1 LSDVLIDPNK
11 AIETFSAMPI
21 PADLSEAFDQ
31 AVKELIAWDGGG
43 DEPSVNVGGRP
54 TLISAIAR
62 LAETHKDT
70 MPASLFWRMV
80 GYATRPD
87 HMLGAS
93 ELSKDS
99 SYATG
104 AWCLL
109 RWVQNIKEQF
119 GKLQSDQ
126 TSLRSGSA

>member
-1 LSDVLIDPNK
+1 
-11 AIETFSAMPI
+11 MPI
-21 PADLSEAFDQ
+21 PADLSKAFDQ

-54 TLISAIAR
+54 TLISAIAV
-62 LAETHKDT
+62 LAETHNDT
-70 MPASLFWRMV
+70 MPASVFWRMV
-80 GYATRPD
+80 GYANRPD
-87 HMLGAS
+87 RMSGAS

-109 RWVQNIKEQF
+109 QWAQNIKEQF
-119 GKLQSDQ
+119 EKLQADRTGLQ
-126 TSLRSGSA
+126 RGSG